1 MLNSHPL
8 WWEKK
13 SFCTFVLLG
22 GCCRAV
28 FEQKKPAQSPLAE
41 HGHTGKLSFQEPN
54 TETSK
59 LYGGR
64 TELASGKHKNHH
76 GESFET
82 RPALAEAGMLPCPPP
97 YGSTAPFLPT
107 RKRCSTLL
115 RSAQLTAGSE
125 SRGLLPRIHPSRNPT
140 LLVFPTRC
148 LNTNTFILFVFFSGS
163 KTHVT

>member
-1 MLNSHPL
+1 MLNSCPL
-8 WWEKK
+8 RWERK

-41 HGHTGKLSFQEPN
+41 HGHTGKLSFQETN
-54 TETSK
+54 TKTSK
-59 LYGGR
+59 LDGER

-76 GESFET
+76 EDSFET

-115 RSAQLTAGSE
+115 RSAQLTALRSKPLGARAVDSFQE
-125 SRGLLPRIHPSRNPT
+125 SIRAEIQP
-140 LLVFPTRC
+140 C
-148 LNTNTFILFVFFSGS
+148 LFSPLAA
-163 KTHVT
+163 